1 MFNMVKVASKI
12 FELLNLVKTKYNC
25 TYKKI
30 HRNPLWPI
38 RRNDANGKIDN
49 SVTNRTE
56 FELLCRWIAAV
67 LSISRTNNYKKKQVR
82 FIIF

>member
-1 MFNMVKVASKI
+1 MFNMVKVTPKI
-12 FELLNLVKTKYNC
+12 FELLNLVKTKYSC
-25 TYKKI
+25 TYKKT

-49 SVTNRTE
+49 SVTNRAE

-67 LSISRTNNYKKKQVR
+67 LSISRTKNYKKTNL
-82 FIIF
+82 IY